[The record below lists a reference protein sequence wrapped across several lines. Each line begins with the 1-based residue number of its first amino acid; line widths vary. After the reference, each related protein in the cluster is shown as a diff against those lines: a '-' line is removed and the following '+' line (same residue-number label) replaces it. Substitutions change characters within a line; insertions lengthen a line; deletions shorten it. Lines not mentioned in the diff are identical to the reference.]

1 MKSFNGCWT
10 CRVRRKKCDETHP
23 VCSTCVGLGIICH
36 YGQEKPEWM
45 DGGIKQQGMVKQLKR
60 DIRENALHRLPLGE
74 RAFYASASAS
84 ADALPGPEPFSDPQ
98 LIFLAAENSVVS
110 SLHESGSSSV
120 DRREDDGG
128 GGGGESSGWPDAC
141 LLMFYM
147 ENLLPFLFPFYRPS
161 PLQGGR
167 SWILDMLMSS
177 PVVRQTALCQSAHF
191 FSLALGTTTCDGAWA
206 KVLAQTRAAFD
217 TLRRSLQDINGR
229 GGIAGHER
237 EAVRILASIM
247 QLQRF
252 DIAMSSFENC
262 HAHLTAAC
270 ALLKLILESALPD
283 DAAHHVE
290 PNLANI
296 MSRLGPPSWV
306 LPSQCPVQVP
316 SAEETALRFSS
327 ALVIFDDIIASTALQ
342 RRPTLHEYH
351 HGLLT
356 TSTPSVPAP
365 VDMEAVVGCKNW
377 VLLQI
382 GEIAALDAWKQQ
394 CKMVGNLDVME
405 LVRRATAIK
414 DTLTARLAHLQSESP
429 VSKPSGVLDLLA
441 PHGQP
446 SPDRADQHC
455 LVTQVWA
462 CAALIYLSVVV
473 SGWQP
478 ASPDVRHHVGQV
490 ISLLTHQLSPPSL
503 LRTMAW
509 PFCVAGCLAEPA
521 HQGYLREMVET
532 LRPANLFGTLRKA
545 LEIMQDVWRDGRGG
559 GDSSMRDL
567 ASCLRN
573 QGDLLVLLV

>member
-1 MKSFNGCWT
+1 
-10 CRVRRKKCDETHP
+10 
-23 VCSTCVGLGIICH
+23 
-36 YGQEKPEWM
+36 M
-45 DGGIKQQGMVKQLKR
+45 DGGAKQQDMVKQLKR
-60 DIRENALHRLPLGE
+60 DIKENALYRLPLGE
-74 RAFYASASAS
+74 RAFYASASDS
-84 ADALPGPEPFSDPQ
+84 ADALPRPAPESFSDPQ
-98 LIFLAAENSVVS
+98 LASQAAENPVVWP
-110 SLHESGSSSV
+110 LRESGSSLV
-120 DRREDDGG
+120 DRREGEGEGEGDGDG
-128 GGGGESSGWPDAC
+128 KPSGWPDAC

-191 FSLALGTTTCDGAWA
+191 FSLSLGTTTCDGAWA
-206 KVLAQTRAAFD
+206 KVLTQTRAAFD
-217 TLRRSLQDINGR
+217 MLRRSLQDIDGQR
-229 GGIAGHER
+229 GIAGHER

-283 DAAHHVE
+283 DAAHVGS
-290 PNLANI
+290 NLINI

-306 LPSQCPVQVP
+306 LPSQCTVQVP

-342 RRPTLHEYH
+342 KRPTLYEYH

-356 TSTPSVPAP
+356 GTPSVPAP
-365 VDMEAVVGCKNW
+365 IDMEAVVGCQNW

-382 GEIAALDAWKQQ
+382 GGIAALDAWKQQ
-394 CKMVGNLDVME
+394 CKMEGNLDVME

-414 DTLTARLAHLQSESP
+414 ETLVTQLAHLQLANR

-441 PHGQP
+441 PHGQL
-446 SPDRADQHC
+446 SSDRADQHC
-455 LVTQVWA
+455 LLTHVWA
-462 CAALIYLSVVV
+462 HAAVIYLSVVV

-478 ASPDVRHHVGQV
+478 ASTDVRHHVGQV
-490 ISLLTHQLSPPSL
+490 ISLLTYRLSPPSL

-521 HQGYLREMVET
+521 QQVYLREMVET
-532 LRPANLFGTLRKA
+532 LQPPNLFGTLRKA
-545 LEIMQDVWRDGRGG
+545 LEIMEDVWRDRHVG
-559 GDSSMRDL
+559 GDSSTRDL